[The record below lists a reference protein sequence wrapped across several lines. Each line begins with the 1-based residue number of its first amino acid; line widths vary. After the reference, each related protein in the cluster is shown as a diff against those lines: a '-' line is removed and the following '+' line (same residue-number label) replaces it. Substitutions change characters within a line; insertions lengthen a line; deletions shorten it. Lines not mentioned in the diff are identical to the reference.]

1 MGRVDI
7 RRARGVGK
15 HMDWLNRVTSF
26 ALETPT
32 FPADFTAWDFL
43 NSNLLLA
50 VVGAAFTWVFRQ
62 EAERQRKNEDLK
74 LQNDVQKSL
83 DESDTQD
90 AQIASADAN
99 PNLRQA
105 SEIIRR
111 LKDAIEQRTTED
123 LRFKKTYDKIA
134 RYDYVPLIEAM
145 KTRNLKDASA
155 DELISAFNLYKPY
168 RNGRREMP
176 GEDLQKLRR
185 ISRKLEESDLMKKFN
200 SKMATQSV

>member
-1 MGRVDI
+1 ME
-7 RRARGVGK
+7 
-15 HMDWLNRVTSF
+15 WLESVRTF
-26 ALETPT
+26 ALNTPT
-32 FPADFTAWDFL
+32 LPDDFTAWDFL

-62 EAERQRKNEDLK
+62 EAERQRKNEDIK

-99 PNLRQA
+99 PNLQEA
-105 SEIIRR
+105 SGIIRK
-111 LKDAIEQRTTED
+111 LKDAIELRTTDD

-145 KTRNLKDASA
+145 KTRNLKDSSA

-176 GEDLQKLRR
+176 IEELQKLRR
-185 ISRKLEESDLMKKFN
+185 IARKLEDSDLMKSFN
-200 SKMATQSV
+200 SKRAA